1 MEEKKKPGP
10 YGDIIH
16 LPHHVSKVHPQMLL
30 PQYLDKIA
38 EVNRSVDRIF
48 GPIEK
53 INIYR
58 KELFFETGDIIP
70 VQDIL
75 SLDISECTCDI

>member
-30 PQYLDKIA
+30 PQYLDMRK
-38 EVNRSVDRIF
+38 NSRSEQECRPNF
-48 GPIEK
+48 RHIEK

-70 VQDIL
+70 V
-75 SLDISECTCDI
+75 